1 MSGKRYPEEFK
12 IEAVKQVIDRGHS
25 VSSVATRLDITTHSL
40 YAWIKKYGPDSS
52 TNKEQSDAQAEIRRL
67 QKELKRVTDERD
79 NIKKSRG
86 VLRKA
91 VRLRYA
97 FIRDNSLCWPVRL
110 LCRVL
115 DVHPSG
121 FYAWFK
127 QPYSQRHQ
135 IDLRLTGQIK
145 QFWLESGCVYG
156 YRKIHLDLRD
166 SGQQCGVNRVWR
178 LMNRAGIKAQVG
190 YRSPRAHKGEVSIVS
205 PNRLQRQF
213 NPDAPDERWVTD
225 ITYIRT
231 HEGWLY
237 LAVVVDLFSRKIIGW
252 SMQSRMTKDIV
263 LNALLM
269 AIWRRNPL
277 KQVMVHSDQ
286 GSQYTS
292 HEWQSFLKSHGLEGS
307 MSRRGNCHD
316 NAVAESFFQ
325 LLKRERI
332 KKKIYGTREEAR
344 SDIFDYIEM
353 FYNSKRRHGS
363 SNQMSPTEY
372 ENQYYQR
379 LRSVQIIRGD
389 SVNIFHFSCR

>member
-12 IEAVKQVIDRGHS
+12 IEAVKQVVDRGYS

-52 TNKEQSDAQAEIRRL
+52 TNKEQSDAQAEILRL

-79 NIKKSRG
+79 IFKKSRG

-97 FIRDNSLCWPVRL
+97 FIRDNTRCWPVRL

-121 FYAWFK
+121 FYAWLQ
-127 QPYSQRHQ
+127 QPHSQREQ
-135 IDLRLTGQIK
+135 ANQMLTGQIK

-166 SGQQCGVNRVWR
+166 TGQQCGVNRVWR
-178 LMNRAGIKAQVG
+178 LMKRAGIKAQVG
-190 YRSPRAHKGEVSIVS
+190 YRSPRARKGEDSIVA
-205 PNRLQRQF
+205 PDRLQRQF

-237 LAVVVDLFSRKIIGW
+237 LAVVVDLFSRKVIGW
-252 SMQSRMTKDIV
+252 SMQPRMTKEIV

-269 AIWRRNPL
+269 ALWRRNPQKAVL
-277 KQVMVHSDQ
+277 VHSDQ

-292 HEWQSFLKSHGLEGS
+292 YEWQSFLKSHGLEGS

-363 SNQMSPTEY
+363 SDKMPPTEY
-372 ENQYYQR
+372 ENRYY
-379 LRSVQIIRGD
+379 
-389 SVNIFHFSCR
+389 

>member
-12 IEAVKQVIDRGHS
+12 TEAVKQVVDRGYS
-25 VSSVATRLDITTHSL
+25 VASVATRLDITTHSL

-67 QKELKRVTDERD
+67 QEELKRVTDERD
-79 NIKKSRG
+79 IFKKSRG

-97 FIRDNSLCWPVRL
+97 FIRDNSCCWPVRL

-121 FYAWFK
+121 FYAWLQ
-127 QPYSQRHQ
+127 QPHSQRHQ
-135 IDLRLTGQIK
+135 ADLRLTGQIK

-178 LMNRAGIKAQVG
+178 LMKRVGIKAQVG
-190 YRSPRAHKGEVSIVS
+190 YRSPRARKGEASIVS

-269 AIWRRNPL
+269 AVWRRNPE
-277 KQVMVHSDQ
+277 KQVLVHSDQ

-363 SNQMSPTEY
+363 SEQMSPTEY

-379 LRSVQIIRGD
+379 LGSV
-389 SVNIFHFSCR
+389 

>member
-12 IEAVKQVIDRGHS
+12 TEAVKQVVDRGYS
-25 VSSVATRLDITTHSL
+25 VASVATRLDITTHSL

-79 NIKKSRG
+79 IFKKSRG

-97 FIRDNSLCWPVRL
+97 FIRDNSCCWPVRL

-121 FYAWFK
+121 FYAWLQ
-127 QPYSQRHQ
+127 QPHSQRHQ
-135 IDLRLTGQIK
+135 ADLRLTGQIK

-178 LMNRAGIKAQVG
+178 LMKRVGIKAQVG
-190 YRSPRAHKGEVSIVS
+190 YRSPRARKGEASIVS

-269 AIWRRNPL
+269 AVWRRNPE
-277 KQVMVHSDQ
+277 KQVLVHSDQ

-292 HEWQSFLKSHGLEGS
+292 HKWQSFLKSHGLEGS

-363 SNQMSPTEY
+363 SEQMSPTEY

-379 LRSVQIIRGD
+379 LGSV
-389 SVNIFHFSCR
+389 

>member
-12 IEAVKQVIDRGHS
+12 IEAVKQVVDRGYS

-52 TNKEQSDAQAEIRRL
+52 THKEQSDAQAEIRRL

-79 NIKKSRG
+79 IFKKSRG

-97 FIRDNSLCWPVRL
+97 FIRDNTCCWPVRL

-121 FYAWFK
+121 FTRLQ
-127 QPYSQRHQ
+127 QPHSQRHQ
-135 IDLRLTGQIK
+135 ADLRLTGQIK

-178 LMNRAGIKAQVG
+178 LMKRVGIKAQVG
-190 YRSPRAHKGEVSIVS
+190 YRSPRARKGEASIVS

-269 AIWRRNPL
+269 AVWRRNPQ
-277 KQVMVHSDQ
+277 KQVLVHSDQ

-379 LRSVQIIRGD
+379 LGSV
-389 SVNIFHFSCR
+389 

>member
-1 MSGKRYPEEFK
+1 MKKRNFSAEFK
-12 IEAVKQVIDRGHS
+12 RESAQLVVDQKYTVADAAKAMDVGLSTMTRWVKQLRDERQGKTPKAS
-25 VSSVATRLDITTHSL
+25 PIT
-40 YAWIKKYGPDSS
+40 P
-52 TNKEQSDAQAEIRRL
+52 EQIEIRKLRKKL
-67 QKELKRVTDERD
+67 QRIEMENEILK
-79 NIKKSRG
+79 KG

-97 FIRDNSLCWPVRL
+97 FIRDNTCCWPVRL

-121 FYAWFK
+121 FYAWLQ
-127 QPYSQRHQ
+127 QPHSQRHQ
-135 IDLRLTGQIK
+135 ADLRLTGQIK

-178 LMNRAGIKAQVG
+178 LMKRVGIKAQVG
-190 YRSPRAHKGEVSIVS
+190 YRSPRARKGEASIMS

-237 LAVVVDLFSRKIIGW
+237 LVVVVDLFSRKIIGW

-269 AIWRRNPL
+269 AVWRRNPE
-277 KQVMVHSDQ
+277 KQVLVHSDQ

-363 SNQMSPTEY
+363 SEQMSPTEY

-379 LRSVQIIRGD
+379 LGSV
-389 SVNIFHFSCR
+389 

>member
-1 MSGKRYPEEFK
+1 
-12 IEAVKQVIDRGHS
+12 
-25 VSSVATRLDITTHSL
+25 
-40 YAWIKKYGPDSS
+40 
-52 TNKEQSDAQAEIRRL
+52 
-67 QKELKRVTDERD
+67 
-79 NIKKSRG
+79 G

-91 VRLRYA
+91 VRLRYT
-97 FIRDNSLCWPVRL
+97 FIRDNSCCWPVRL

-115 DVHPSG
+115 DVHSSG
-121 FYAWFK
+121 FYAWLQ
-127 QPYSQRHQ
+127 QPHSQRHQ
-135 IDLRLTGQIK
+135 ADLRLTGQIK

-178 LMNRAGIKAQVG
+178 LMKRVGIKAQVG
-190 YRSPRAHKGEVSIVS
+190 YRSPRARKGEASIVS

-269 AIWRRNPL
+269 AVWRRNPE
-277 KQVMVHSDQ
+277 KQVLVHSDQ

-363 SNQMSPTEY
+363 SEQMSPTEY

-379 LRSVQIIRGD
+379 LGSV
-389 SVNIFHFSCR
+389 

>member
-12 IEAVKQVIDRGHS
+12 TEAVKQVVDRGYS
-25 VSSVATRLDITTHSL
+25 VASVATRLDITTHSL

-52 TNKEQSDAQAEIRRL
+52 ANKEQSDAQAEIRRL

-97 FIRDNSLCWPVRL
+97 FIRDNTCCWPVRL

-121 FYAWFK
+121 FYAWLQ
-127 QPYSQRHQ
+127 QPHSQRHQ
-135 IDLRLTGQIK
+135 ADLRLTGQIK

-178 LMNRAGIKAQVG
+178 LMKRVGIKAQVG
-190 YRSPRAHKGEVSIVS
+190 YRSPRARKGEASIVS

-213 NPDAPDERWVTD
+213 NPDAPDKRWVTD

-269 AIWRRNPL
+269 AVWRRNPQ
-277 KQVMVHSDQ
+277 KQVLVHSDQ

-363 SNQMSPTEY
+363 SDQMSPTEY
-372 ENQYYQR
+372 ENQYY
-379 LRSVQIIRGD
+379 
-389 SVNIFHFSCR
+389 

>member
-1 MSGKRYPEEFK
+1 M
-12 IEAVKQVIDRGHS
+12 
-25 VSSVATRLDITTHSL
+25 
-40 YAWIKKYGPDSS
+40 
-52 TNKEQSDAQAEIRRL
+52 
-67 QKELKRVTDERD
+67 
-79 NIKKSRG
+79 
-86 VLRKA
+86 
-91 VRLRYA
+91 
-97 FIRDNSLCWPVRL
+97 
-110 LCRVL
+110 
-115 DVHPSG
+115 
-121 FYAWFK
+121 
-127 QPYSQRHQ
+127 
-135 IDLRLTGQIK
+135 LTGQIK

-156 YRKIHLDLRD
+156 YRRIHVDLRN

-178 LMNRAGIKAQVG
+178 LMKRVGIKAQVG
-190 YRSPRAHKGEVSIVS
+190 YRSPRARKGEASIVS

-269 AIWRRNPL
+269 AVWRRNPQ
-277 KQVMVHSDQ
+277 KQVLVHSDQ

-292 HEWQSFLKSHGLEGS
+292 HEWQSFLKSHGLKGS

-363 SNQMSPTEY
+363 SDQMSPTEY

-379 LRSVQIIRGD
+379 LGSVWIIRGD
-389 SVNIFHFSCR
+389 SGNERIDKHNAYSQPYVYSYQRHNLCSIA

>member
-12 IEAVKQVIDRGHS
+12 IEAVKQVVDRGYS

-52 TNKEQSDAQAEIRRL
+52 TNKEQSDAQAEILRL

-79 NIKKSRG
+79 IFKKSRG

-97 FIRDNSLCWPVRL
+97 FIRDNTHCWPVRL
-110 LCRVL
+110 LCRIL

-121 FYAWFK
+121 FYAWLQ
-127 QPYSQRHQ
+127 QPHSQREQ
-135 IDLRLTGQIK
+135 ANQMLTGQIK

-166 SGQQCGVNRVWR
+166 TGQQCGVNRVWR
-178 LMNRAGIKAQVG
+178 LMKRAGIKAQVG
-190 YRSPRAHKGEVSIVS
+190 YRSPRARKGEDSIVA
-205 PNRLQRQF
+205 PDRLQRQF

-237 LAVVVDLFSRKIIGW
+237 LAVVVDLFSRKVIGW
-252 SMQSRMTKDIV
+252 SMQPRMTKEIV

-269 AIWRRNPL
+269 ALWRRNPQKAVL
-277 KQVMVHSDQ
+277 VHSDQ
-286 GSQYTS
+286 VSQYTS
-292 HEWQSFLKSHGLEGS
+292 YEWQSFLKSHGLEGS

-363 SNQMSPTEY
+363 SDKMPPTEY
-372 ENQYYQR
+372 EKRYYRR
-379 LRSVQIIRGD
+379 LESV
-389 SVNIFHFSCR
+389 

>member
-12 IEAVKQVIDRGHS
+12 TEAVKQVVDRGYS
-25 VSSVATRLDITTHSL
+25 VASVATRLDITTHSL

-79 NIKKSRG
+79 ILKKAGG

-97 FIRDNSLCWPVRL
+97 FIRDNSCCWPVRL

-121 FYAWFK
+121 FYAWLQ
-127 QPYSQRHQ
+127 QPHSQRHQ
-135 IDLRLTGQIK
+135 ADLRLTGQIK

-178 LMNRAGIKAQVG
+178 LMKRVGIKAQVG
-190 YRSPRAHKGEVSIVS
+190 YRSPRARKGEASIVS

-269 AIWRRNPL
+269 AVWRRNPE
-277 KQVMVHSDQ
+277 KQVLVHSDQ

-344 SDIFDYIEM
+344 SDIFDHIEM

-363 SNQMSPTEY
+363 SDQISPTEY

-379 LRSVQIIRGD
+379 LGSV
-389 SVNIFHFSCR
+389 

>member
-1 MSGKRYPEEFK
+1 M
-12 IEAVKQVIDRGHS
+12 
-25 VSSVATRLDITTHSL
+25 
-40 YAWIKKYGPDSS
+40 
-52 TNKEQSDAQAEIRRL
+52 
-67 QKELKRVTDERD
+67 
-79 NIKKSRG
+79 
-86 VLRKA
+86 
-91 VRLRYA
+91 
-97 FIRDNSLCWPVRL
+97 
-110 LCRVL
+110 L

-135 IDLRLTGQIK
+135 VDLRLTGQIK

-190 YRSPRAHKGEVSIVS
+190 YRSPRARKGEASIVS

-269 AIWRRNPL
+269 AVWRRNPR
-277 KQVMVHSDQ
+277 KQVLVHSDQ

-292 HEWQSFLKSHGLEGS
+292 HEWQSFLKSHDLEGS

-379 LRSVQIIRGD
+379 LGSVYIIRGD
-389 SVNIFHFSCR
+389 SIACPLRA

>member
-1 MSGKRYPEEFK
+1 M
-12 IEAVKQVIDRGHS
+12 
-25 VSSVATRLDITTHSL
+25 
-40 YAWIKKYGPDSS
+40 
-52 TNKEQSDAQAEIRRL
+52 
-67 QKELKRVTDERD
+67 
-79 NIKKSRG
+79 
-86 VLRKA
+86 
-91 VRLRYA
+91 
-97 FIRDNSLCWPVRL
+97 
-110 LCRVL
+110 L

-121 FYAWFK
+121 FYAWLQ
-127 QPYSQRHQ
+127 QPHSQRHQ
-135 IDLRLTGQIK
+135 ADLRLTGQIK
-145 QFWLESGCVYG
+145 HFWLESGCVYG

-178 LMNRAGIKAQVG
+178 LMKRVGIKAQVG
-190 YRSPRAHKGEVSIVS
+190 YRSPRARKGEASIVS

-269 AIWRRNPL
+269 AVWRRNPQ
-277 KQVMVHSDQ
+277 KQVLVHSDQ

-292 HEWQSFLKSHGLEGS
+292 HGWQSFLKSHALEGS

-353 FYNSKRRHGS
+353 FYNSKCRHGS
-363 SNQMSPTEY
+363 SDQMSPTEY

-379 LRSVQIIRGD
+379 LGSV
-389 SVNIFHFSCR
+389 

>member
-12 IEAVKQVIDRGHS
+12 TEAVKQVVDRGYS
-25 VSSVATRLDITTHSL
+25 VASVATRLDITTHSL

-79 NIKKSRG
+79 IFKKSRG

-97 FIRDNSLCWPVRL
+97 FIRDNSCCWPVRL

-121 FYAWFK
+121 FYAWLQ
-127 QPYSQRHQ
+127 QPHSQRHQ
-135 IDLRLTGQIK
+135 ADLRLTGQIK

-178 LMNRAGIKAQVG
+178 LMKRVGIKAQVG
-190 YRSPRAHKGEVSIVS
+190 YRSPRARKGEASIVS

-252 SMQSRMTKDIV
+252 SIQSRMTKDIV

-269 AIWRRNPL
+269 AVWRRNPE
-277 KQVMVHSDQ
+277 KQVLVHSDQ

-363 SNQMSPTEY
+363 SEQMSPTEY

-379 LRSVQIIRGD
+379 LGSV
-389 SVNIFHFSCR
+389 

>member
-12 IEAVKQVIDRGHS
+12 TEAVKQVVDRGHS
-25 VSSVATRLDITTHSL
+25 VSSVATRLGITTHSL
-40 YAWIKKYGPDSS
+40 YAWIKAYGPDSS
-52 TNKEQSDAQAEIRRL
+52 TNKVQSDAQAEIRRL

-79 NIKKSRG
+79 IFKKSRG

-97 FIRDNSLCWPVRL
+97 FIRDNNRCWSVRL

-121 FYAWFK
+121 FYAWLR
-127 QPYSQRHQ
+127 QPHSRRYHA
-135 IDLRLTGQIK
+135 DLKLTGQIK

-156 YRKIHLDLRD
+156 YRKLHLDLRD
-166 SGQQCGVNRVWR
+166 TGYQCGVNKVRQLMKRV
-178 LMNRAGIKAQVG
+178 GIKAQVG
-190 YRSPRAHKGEVSIVS
+190 YRSPRARKGEASIVT

-213 NPDAPDERWVTD
+213 NPEAPDERWVTD

-237 LAVVVDLFSRKIIGW
+237 LAVVIDLFSRRVIGW

-269 AIWRRNPL
+269 AVWRRNPQ
-277 KQVMVHSDQ
+277 KQVLVHSDQ

-292 HEWQSFLKSHGLEGS
+292 HEWQSFLKSHGLESS
-307 MSRRGNCHD
+307 MSCRGNCHD

-363 SNQMSPTEY
+363 SEQMPPTEY

-379 LRSVQIIRGD
+379 LGSV
-389 SVNIFHFSCR
+389 

>member
-12 IEAVKQVIDRGHS
+12 IEAVKQVVDRGYS

-79 NIKKSRG
+79 IFKKSRG

-97 FIRDNSLCWPVRL
+97 FIRDNICCWPVRL

-135 IDLRLTGQIK
+135 VDLRLTGQIK

-190 YRSPRAHKGEVSIVS
+190 YRSPRARKGEASIVS

-213 NPDAPDERWVTD
+213 NPDAPDKRWVTD

-269 AIWRRNPL
+269 AVWRRNPQ
-277 KQVMVHSDQ
+277 KQVLVHSDQ

-316 NAVAESFFQ
+316 NAVAEGFFQ

-379 LRSVQIIRGD
+379 LGSV
-389 SVNIFHFSCR
+389 

>member
-12 IEAVKQVIDRGHS
+12 IEAVKQVVDRGYS
-25 VSSVATRLDITTHSL
+25 VASVATRLDITTHSL
-40 YAWIKKYGPDSS
+40 YSWIKKYGPDSS
-52 TNKEQSDAQAEIRRL
+52 TNKEQSDAQAGIRRL

-79 NIKKSRG
+79 IFKKSRG

-97 FIRDNSLCWPVRL
+97 FIRDNTCCWPVRL

-121 FYAWFK
+121 FYAWLQ
-127 QPYSQRHQ
+127 QPHSQRHQ
-135 IDLRLTGQIK
+135 ADLRLTGQIK

-178 LMNRAGIKAQVG
+178 LMKRIGIKAQVG
-190 YRSPRAHKGEVSIVS
+190 YRSPRARKGEASIVS

-269 AIWRRNPL
+269 AVWRRNPQ
-277 KQVMVHSDQ
+277 KQVLIHSDQ

-363 SNQMSPTEY
+363 SDQMSPTEY
-372 ENQYYQR
+372 ENQYY
-379 LRSVQIIRGD
+379 
-389 SVNIFHFSCR
+389 

>member
-12 IEAVKQVIDRGHS
+12 IEAVKQVVDRGHS

-40 YAWIKKYGPDSS
+40 YAWIKKYGPESS
-52 TNKEQSDAQAEIRRL
+52 THKEQSDVQSEIRRL

-79 NIKKSRG
+79 IFKKSRG

-97 FIRDNSLCWPVRL
+97 FIRDNTCCWPVRL

-115 DVHPSG
+115 NVHPSG
-121 FYAWFK
+121 FYSWLQ
-127 QPYSQRHQ
+127 QPHSQRHQ
-135 IDLRLTGQIK
+135 ADLRLAGQIK

-178 LMNRAGIKAQVG
+178 LMKRVGIKAQVG
-190 YRSPRAHKGEVSIVS
+190 YRSPRARKGEASIVS

-269 AIWRRNPL
+269 AVWRRNPQ
-277 KQVMVHSDQ
+277 KQVLVHSDQ

-363 SNQMSPTEY
+363 SDQMSPTEY

-379 LRSVQIIRGD
+379 LRSV
-389 SVNIFHFSCR
+389 

>member
-12 IEAVKQVIDRGHS
+12 IEAVKQVVERGYS
-25 VSSVATRLDITTHSL
+25 VSSVATRLDITTHTL

-52 TNKEQSDAQAEIRRL
+52 TNKEQSDAQAEILRL

-79 NIKKSRG
+79 IFKKSRG

-97 FIRDNSLCWPVRL
+97 FIRDNTRCWPVRL

-121 FYAWFK
+121 FYAWLQ
-127 QPYSQRHQ
+127 QPHSQREQ
-135 IDLRLTGQIK
+135 ANQMLTGQIK

-166 SGQQCGVNRVWR
+166 TGQQCGVNRVWR
-178 LMNRAGIKAQVG
+178 LMKRAGIKAQVG
-190 YRSPRAHKGEVSIVS
+190 YRSPRARKGEDSIVA
-205 PNRLQRQF
+205 PDRLRRQF

-237 LAVVVDLFSRKIIGW
+237 LAVVVDLFSRKVIGW
-252 SMQSRMTKDIV
+252 SMQSRMTKEIV

-269 AIWRRNPL
+269 ALWRRNPQKAVL
-277 KQVMVHSDQ
+277 VHSDQ

-292 HEWQSFLKSHGLEGS
+292 YEWQSFLKSHGLEGS

-363 SNQMSPTEY
+363 SDKMPPTEY
-372 ENQYYQR
+372 ENRYYRR
-379 LRSVQIIRGD
+379 LESI
-389 SVNIFHFSCR
+389 

>member
-12 IEAVKQVIDRGHS
+12 TEAVKQVVDRGYS
-25 VSSVATRLDITTHSL
+25 VASVATRLDITTHSL

-79 NIKKSRG
+79 ILKKAGG

-97 FIRDNSLCWPVRL
+97 FIRDNSSCWPVRL

-121 FYAWFK
+121 FYAWLQ
-127 QPYSQRHQ
+127 QPHSQRHQ
-135 IDLRLTGQIK
+135 ADLRLTGQIK

-178 LMNRAGIKAQVG
+178 LMKRVGIKAQVG
-190 YRSPRAHKGEVSIVS
+190 YRSPRARKGEASIVS

-252 SMQSRMTKDIV
+252 SMQSRMTKDII

-269 AIWRRNPL
+269 AVWRRNPE
-277 KQVMVHSDQ
+277 KQVLVHSDQ

-363 SNQMSPTEY
+363 SDQMSPTEY

-379 LRSVQIIRGD
+379 LGSV
-389 SVNIFHFSCR
+389 

>member
-12 IEAVKQVIDRGHS
+12 TEAVKQVVDRGYS
-25 VSSVATRLDITTHSL
+25 VASVATRLDITTHSL

-67 QKELKRVTDERD
+67 QKELKRITDERD
-79 NIKKSRG
+79 ILKKA

-97 FIRDNSLCWPVRL
+97 FIRDNSCCWPVHL

-121 FYAWFK
+121 FYAWLQ
-127 QPYSQRHQ
+127 QPHSQRHQ
-135 IDLRLTGQIK
+135 ADLRLTGQIK

-178 LMNRAGIKAQVG
+178 LMKRVGIKAQVG
-190 YRSPRAHKGEVSIVS
+190 YRSPRARKGEASIVS

-269 AIWRRNPL
+269 AVWRRNPE
-277 KQVMVHSDQ
+277 KQVLVHSDQ

-363 SNQMSPTEY
+363 SDQMSPTEY

-379 LRSVQIIRGD
+379 LGSV
-389 SVNIFHFSCR
+389 